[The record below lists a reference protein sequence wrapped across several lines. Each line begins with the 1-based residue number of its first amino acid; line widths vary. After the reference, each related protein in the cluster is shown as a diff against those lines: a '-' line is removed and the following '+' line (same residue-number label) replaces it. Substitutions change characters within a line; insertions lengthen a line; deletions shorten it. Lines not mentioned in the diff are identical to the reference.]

1 MTEKDYKYSKK
12 GFSKIDEDID
22 LIAILNFFL
31 RNKFLISFFSLL
43 FFLLAI
49 FYSFIQK
56 KVWEGKFQIVLNL
69 EKGSLSESINPRL
82 ENLFRISRNDNLTTQ
97 VGILESPSILMP
109 IFDFVSLSEK
119 KVFPN
124 KKMYFTNWKNQLE
137 IELEKG
143 TSILNISYLDT
154 NKDRIIPVLMRITKA
169 YQEYSGSKR
178 KRALELSKKYLNEQ
192 ILLFKEK
199 SSNSL
204 KRVQQFAIDQ
214 DLIYEDNQEKTFKQ
228 NTLGNRFIEGGLLSN
243 IGIENVRVQA
253 ANEIRRIDLQIAKIK
268 KIGNNVEKLQY
279 IGSTIPALVEEGL
292 PLKLAQIEKKLAEK
306 KTKYSN
312 KDKTIL
318 LVNEERDL
326 LIKVIKNRALG
337 YLEAKRL
344 KEEATMQAAM
354 RPKGVLLK
362 YKELIRES
370 GRDEST
376 LIGLEN
382 ELSLLQLEEAKLEDP
397 WELITIPTLT
407 QGHVKPSKLKN
418 GLLGLL
424 SGFLLSIGFTFF
436 KEKKSGLIFN
446 SFDLEKLFS
455 FNFIENIKREDL
467 QKSSKNI
474 QFLKEYINN
483 GLPNKVFLFVIGDVL
498 NGNLNELDILLG
510 DKNILKKDVSIISNF
525 ENLNQ
530 ITDKDGLIL
539 ISSLGCLSYT
549 DASILKKYLDLK
561 QVKLSGLLLIEQDQ
575 SLAFNLNYFVKFIQ
589 KIN

>member
-1 MTEKDYKYSKK
+1 
-12 GFSKIDEDID
+12 
-22 LIAILNFFL
+22 
-31 RNKFLISFFSLL
+31 
-43 FFLLAI
+43 
-49 FYSFIQK
+49 
-56 KVWEGKFQIVLNL
+56 
-69 EKGSLSESINPRL
+69 
-82 ENLFRISRNDNLTTQ
+82 
-97 VGILESPSILMP
+97 
-109 IFDFVSLSEK
+109 
-119 KVFPN
+119 
-124 KKMYFTNWKNQLE
+124 
-137 IELEKG
+137 
-143 TSILNISYLDT
+143 
-154 NKDRIIPVLMRITKA
+154 MRITKA

-178 KRALELSKKYLNEQ
+178 KRAIELSKKYLNEQ
-192 ILLFKEK
+192 ILLFSEK